1 MYSAVYSSLK
11 EKMAWPLG
19 FVQHASILS
28 MEYKLFS
35 LASHFANIQAVV
47 ARKVVKITVTDE
59 INNNKL
65 LVKFQRIVKI
75 AFRKQKLH
83 FSAQEIAIKTQE
95 LEETHVVL
103 KSKFM
108 NTNRN
113 KIMQHG
119 VWITSAVNDLN
130 LSGHLWEKK

>member
-11 EKMAWPLG
+11 EKMAWPFG

-28 MEYKLFS
+28 MEYKLFL

-95 LEETHVVL
+95 LEENHVVL

-130 LSGHLWEKK
+130 LSDRLCGKK

>member
-1 MYSAVYSSLK
+1 MV
-11 EKMAWPLG
+11 
-19 FVQHASILS
+19 
-28 MEYKLFS
+28 KL
-35 LASHFANIQAVV
+35 
-47 ARKVVKITVTDE
+47 
-59 INNNKL
+59 
-65 LVKFQRIVKI
+65 QRIVKI

-83 FSAQEIAIKTQE
+83 FSAQEIEIKTQE
-95 LEETHVVL
+95 LEENHTVL

-130 LSGHLWEKK
+130 LSGHLCGKK

>member
-1 MYSAVYSSLK
+1 
-11 EKMAWPLG
+11 MAWPLG

-28 MEYKLFS
+28 MECKLLS

-47 ARKVVKITVTDE
+47 ARKLVKIIVTDE

-65 LVKFQRIVKI
+65 LVKFQGIVKI
-75 AFRKQKLH
+75 AFRKQELH
-83 FSAQEIAIKTQE
+83 FSAQEIAIMTQE
-95 LEETHVVL
+95 VEENHVVL
-103 KSKFM
+103 KSKSM

-119 VWITSAVNDLN
+119 VWITSAVNDLD
-130 LSGHLWEKK
+130 LSDHLCGKKW